1 MGCRARFFVYFTLL
15 IACVLFPIAAIAQ
28 TGNSAAT
35 AQTGNSAATAL
46 TGNSTED
53 KAFLAI
59 IRAREEKL
67 VFVTELNQIK
77 SYHDK
82 LKSGLVALFSSL
94 AVSSREAHFKI
105 INDEIGRLKQFEDD
119 LRSASDNGKR
129 NELAKQFGEGGPYP
143 VTLNNVPLPAPSS
156 PIQFASRERLVQ
168 SGVFQY
174 AVEGRQFVDGYQNVL
189 QILESFN
196 NSARAPLLERLPRKF
211 SDLAGAS
218 SDTLTDSQITS
229 ALSKYRDVLNQTLE
243 NLPTSLQSDIDA
255 FKSRVNAS
263 VEALDGDLK
272 KKIQERNEQMTELEA
287 TIPLNGR
294 SLYGNKVGAESFNYL
309 LFVFLLVFLVI
320 MIMPKYYPA
329 PVAQNVLKSDFLLQ
343 FSTVFVLV
351 AAIIILSIGNF
362 IERNQLPVL
371 LAGISGY
378 VLGQLGTASGR
389 TVAPGTAPPA

>member
-15 IACVLFPIAAIAQ
+15 IAHLLFPISAIAQ

-35 AQTGNSAATAL
+35 ALTGNSAAPAL

-59 IRAREEKL
+59 IKAREEKL

-94 AVSSREAHFKI
+94 AVSSREAHFKRI
-105 INDEIGRLKQFEDD
+105 DDELGRVKQFEDD
-119 LRSASDNGKR
+119 LKNASDNGKR
-129 NELAKQFGEGGPYP
+129 NELAKQFGEGGYP
-143 VTLNNVPLPAPSS
+143 VALNNVPLPAPSS
-156 PIQFASRERLVQ
+156 PIQFASRERLIQ
-168 SGVFQY
+168 SGVFQNV
-174 AVEGRQFVDGYQNVL
+174 VEGRQFVERYQNVL
-189 QILESFN
+189 QTLDSFN
-196 NSARAPLLERLPRKF
+196 NSARAPLLEQLPNRF

-218 SDTLTDSQITS
+218 SETLTDSQITS
-229 ALSKYRDVLNQTLE
+229 ALSKYRDALDRTRNS
-243 NLPTSLQSDIDA
+243 LPTSLQSDIDA
-255 FKSRVNAS
+255 FKSSVMAS
-263 VEALDGDLK
+263 VDALGGDLQ
-272 KKIQERNEQMTELEA
+272 KKIDDRNNQMTELET
-287 TIPLNGR
+287 TIPLNGK

-309 LFVFLLVFLVI
+309 LLVFLLVFLVI
-320 MIMPKYYPA
+320 MIMPKFYPA
-329 PVAQNVLKSDFLLQ
+329 PIAQNVLKSDFLLQ

-389 TVAPGTAPPA
+389 TVTPGTPPPA

>member
-15 IACVLFPIAAIAQ
+15 IARVLFPIAAIAQ

-82 LKSGLVALFSSL
+82 LKIGLVALFSSL

-105 INDEIGRLKQFEDD
+105 IGDELGRLKQFEDD

-129 NELAKQFGEGGPYP
+129 NELAKQFGEGGYP
-143 VTLNNVPLPAPSS
+143 VTLNNVPLPAPGN
-156 PIQFASRERLVQ
+156 PIQFASRERLIQ

-229 ALSKYRDVLNQTLE
+229 ALSKYRDALDQTRDS
-243 NLPTSLQSDIDA
+243 LPTSLQSDIDA

-263 VEALDGDLK
+263 VEALGGDLK
-272 KKIQERNEQMTELEA
+272 KKIEDRNDQMTELQA

-389 TVAPGTAPPA
+389 TVTPGTPPPA